1 MPGRAWGRA
10 IGAYAGATTLCLV
23 ILFWVMGL
31 WRRDLAIPFYEFRA
45 DVIFYSSLIKGLLD
59 NGWYLHNRFIGMPA
73 GLNFHEF
80 PMADNLYYLLMKTMS
95 FWTSDYAVILNLY
108 FLLTFPLTVLT
119 SLCVF
124 RRFRVSYPPA
134 IVGSLLFAFLPYHFW
149 RGERH
154 PYLASYYLV
163 PLVVMVILWVCLGES
178 LFRYRKDTSGH
189 EWSWASP
196 KGIASVVICVL
207 VASGGVYYAFFAG
220 FLLLVA
226 GVFACFRYRSLR
238 QLLASGILSAV
249 IVLASVINISPSIIY
264 VYQHGGST
272 ELMRRSPAEAE
283 IYGLKIAQLLL
294 PVSGH
299 RVNFLKS
306 LKWRYHRGAPMANEN
321 DSSSLGVFGALGFLC
336 LIGWLV
342 FGKSEL
348 QYAELFNS
356 LSVLNVFAVLLGTT
370 GGFGAIIAF
379 AALPQIRAYNRIS
392 VYIGFFSLFALVL
405 LLQSLAQRWA
415 GSRAKRCVFNGAL
428 GLVLLIGIL
437 DQAAPGLIVPYEGLR
452 PEYVSDAD
460 FIRLIEASVPE
471 HSMIF
476 QLPYVP
482 FPESR
487 PVHRMQDYDLFRGY
501 LHSKTLRW
509 SYGATKFSAGD
520 AWQREVAAKP
530 LDEMVEILAFAGFR
544 GIYLDRYGYADMGA
558 DIEAKLSR
566 LLDIKSITSANQ
578 RLAFFNMAKLIGRLQ
593 ENYPAEEWQERRDV
607 VLHPLLLQ
615 WKGGFSSLEG
625 TPRSNWRWCSS
636 KGELSIL
643 NLRERKVLIEMV
655 LATGHQ
661 EFSNLKIDGPWF
673 SETLNVN
680 AAAKFFSK
688 AVLIPP
694 GRHVIRFVSDA
705 RRVNAPRDPRV
716 LVFKVGNF
724 RLTELSK

>member
-1 MPGRAWGRA
+1 MR
-10 IGAYAGATTLCLV
+10 
-23 ILFWVMGL
+23 L
-31 WRRDLAIPFYEFRA
+31 WRRDLGIPFYEFRA
-45 DVIFYSSLIKGLLD
+45 DVLLYSFLIKGLLD
-59 NGWYLHNRFIGMPA
+59 NGWYLHNPFVGMPA
-73 GLNFHEF
+73 GLNLHEY
-80 PMADNLYYLLMKTMS
+80 PMANNLHYALIKIMS

-124 RRFRVSYPPA
+124 RRFRVSYPLA

-154 PYLASYYLV
+154 LYLASYYLI
-163 PLVVMVILWVCLGES
+163 PLMVMVILWVCLGEP
-178 LFRYRKDTSGH
+178 LFRYRKHTSGH
-189 EWSWASP
+189 EWSWASR

-226 GVFACFRYRSLR
+226 GVFACFRYRSPR

-272 ELMRRSPAEAE
+272 ELIRRSPADAE

-299 RVNFLKS
+299 RVGALAS

-321 DSSSLGVFGALGFLC
+321 DSSSLGVFGALGFLW

-342 FGKSEL
+342 FRRSEV

-379 AALPQIRAYNRIS
+379 AALPQIRGYNRIS

-405 LLQSLAQRWA
+405 LLQTLAQRWE
-415 GSRAKRCVFNGAL
+415 GSKAKRCLFNGVL
-428 GLVLLIGIL
+428 GLMLLIGIL
-437 DQAAPGLIVPYEGLR
+437 DQAAPGLIPAYERLR

-460 FIRLIEASVPE
+460 FIRVIEASVPE
-471 HSMIF
+471 RSMIF

-487 PVHRMQDYDLFRGY
+487 PVHRMQDYELFRGY

-509 SYGATKFSAGD
+509 SYGAMKSSEGD
-520 AWQREVAAKP
+520 AWQRDVVAKP
-530 LDEMVEILAFAGFR
+530 LHEMVETLALAGFR

-558 DIEAKLSR
+558 DMEAKLTR
-566 LLDIKSITSANQ
+566 LLDIKPITSANQ
-578 RLAFFNMAKLIGRLQ
+578 RLAFFNMAKYIGRPQKNYSAAELQ
-593 ENYPAEEWQERRDV
+593 ARRDA

-615 WKGGFSSLEG
+615 WKGGFSDMEG
-625 TPRSNWRWCSS
+625 TPEYATWRWCSS

-643 NLRERKVLIEMV
+643 NLRERKVLIEMF
-655 LATGHQ
+655 LATGHK
-661 EFSNLKIDGPWF
+661 EFSSLKIDSPWF
-673 SETLNVN
+673 SETMNIN
-680 AAAKFFSK
+680 AAAQFFSK
-688 AVLIPP
+688 AVSIPP

-705 RRVNAPRDPRV
+705 RRVNAPGDPRV

-724 RLTELSK
+724 RLTELSR